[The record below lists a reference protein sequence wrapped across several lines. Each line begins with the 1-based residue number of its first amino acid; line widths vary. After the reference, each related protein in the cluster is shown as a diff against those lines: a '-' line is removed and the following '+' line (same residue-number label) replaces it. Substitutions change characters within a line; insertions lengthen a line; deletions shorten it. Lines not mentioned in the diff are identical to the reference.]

1 LSSGSSGRD
10 LIRDLI
16 HWYCANDATPAS
28 GSIDTDP
35 ILALRGVGKELLRE
49 LGDGEKFIH

>member
-1 LSSGSSGRD
+1 LSSGSNGRD
-10 LIRDLI
+10 LIHLI

>member
-1 LSSGSSGRD
+1 LSSGSNGRD
-10 LIRDLI
+10 LIHLI

-49 LGDGEKFIH
+49 LGEGERFIH